1 MLRFLLIIGLLFGL
15 ATHVYA
21 QATSLDNVPIAWG
34 EADERHT
41 TVCSKRWHAIKI
53 RDIRTRAVDLGL
65 GADEQVRRESKAV
78 FAGEAD
84 CFTGQ
89 LIYRPV
95 AHGDIILGA
104 RTWVQVV
111 DKDGPVACFENLR
124 CRWIIQDQ
132 SFVEAQIE
140 LDGVKHAD
148 IVYVATPRPV
158 QPARV
163 GPIPPVI
170 TSEEI
175 KKP

>member
-1 MLRFLLIIGLLFGL
+1 MFRFVLIVGLLSVA
-15 ATHVYA
+15 ATGAHA
-21 QATSLDNVPIAWG
+21 QATSLDDVPIAWG

-53 RDIRTRAVDLGL
+53 RDIRTHAVDLGM
-65 GADEQVRRESKAV
+65 GAEEQVQLESKAV
-78 FAGEAD
+78 FSGQAD

-111 DKDGPVACFENLR
+111 DKDGPVACFGKLY
-124 CRWIIQDQ
+124 CRWTIQTQ
-132 SFVEAQIE
+132 NFVEAQIE
-140 LDGVKHAD
+140 LDGIKHAD

-158 QPARV
+158 QPARI
-163 GPIPPVI
+163 GAPPPVI
-170 TSEEI
+170 TSEDI